1 MAFCIRSFGKL
12 QWYVHFCSSI
22 FCLRNIIHISR
33 IEFCFILQP
42 NIKIL
47 PPPKTTRNS
56 RLKLHDSEMKK
67 LLPTE
72 TSCRTIDEQPETER
86 TYALNQL

>member
-1 MAFCIRSFGKL
+1 M
-12 QWYVHFCSSI
+12 
-22 FCLRNIIHISR
+22 
-33 IEFCFILQP
+33 LQP

-47 PPPKTTRNS
+47 PPPKMSRNS

-67 LLPTE
+67 LLPTDI
-72 TSCRTIDEQPETER
+72 SCRTIDEQPETER